1 MFEFIEGIIVEKT
14 PAFIVLQ
21 TGGIGYYINTTLFT
35 YSSLPTEGN
44 TRIYIHQV
52 VREDA
57 HLLFGFMSREEREI
71 FRQLISVNGIGPN
84 TARMMLSA
92 LSPNEVAQAIQEGNV
107 AVLQG
112 VKGIGG
118 KTAQR
123 VIVDLKDKIGKAGSI
138 DELFM
143 SERNTIRDE
152 SLSAL
157 VALGFA
163 KKQVEQ
169 VVGNLLVKQSGLSV
183 EEVVKQALKLL

>member
-1 MFEFIEGIIVEKT
+1 MFEFIEGFIVEKT
-14 PAFIVLQ
+14 PAFIILQ
-21 TGGIGYYINTTLFT
+21 TGGIAYYINTSLYT
-35 YSSLPTEGN
+35 YSGIPTEGII
-44 TRIYIHQV
+44 RVYIHQV

-57 HLLFGFMSREEREI
+57 HLLFGFISREEREI
-71 FRQLISVNGIGPN
+71 FRQLISVSGIGAN

-107 AVLQG
+107 GVLQG
-112 VKGIGG
+112 IKGIGG

-123 VIVDLKDKIGKAGSI
+123 VIIDLKDKIGKAGNI
-138 DELFM
+138 DELFIG
-143 SERNTIRDE
+143 ERNTIREE

-163 KKQVEQ
+163 KKQVEK
-169 VVGNLLVKQSGLSV
+169 VVGNLLVKQSGLTV

>member
-35 YSSLPTEGN
+35 YSSLPAEGN
-44 TRIYIHQV
+44 ARIYIHQV

-112 VKGIGG
+112 IKGIGG

-138 DELFM
+138 DELFV

-163 KKQVEQ
+163 KKQVDK